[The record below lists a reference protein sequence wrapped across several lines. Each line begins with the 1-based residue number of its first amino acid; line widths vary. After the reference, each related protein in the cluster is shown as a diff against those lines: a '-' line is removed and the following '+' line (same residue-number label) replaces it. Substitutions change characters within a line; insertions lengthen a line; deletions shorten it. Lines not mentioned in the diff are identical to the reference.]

1 MTVSEVAQSRS
12 TDRVQQ
18 ELQTIADRYDGK
30 LPASA
35 VVDFARDPSTA
46 LHARFDWDD
55 SVAAEKWRLEQ
66 ARTIIAR
73 VKITFDH
80 RPNVQVRAWVSL
92 PQDRVTDEPSYRA
105 TVNVMSDSDLRQ
117 QLLSSVKDELVR
129 LRRKHADLSELA
141 SVWVAIDGALASGEA
156 P

>member
-1 MTVSEVAQSRS
+1 VTVSEVAQSRT

-18 ELQTIADRYDGK
+18 ELQAIADRHDGK

-55 SVAAEKWRLEQ
+55 SEAAEKWRLEQ

-73 VKITFDH
+73 VKIDGEELGVIEGM
-80 RPNVQVRAWVSL
+80 PLVRARFGKLVGLPEQEPGTFFVVSL
-92 PQDRVTDEPSYRA
+92 LVLALCPGRTDLVAPDTGDGRARGRVFRR
-105 TVNVMSDSDLRQ
+105 DLRDHSP
-117 QLLSSVKDELVR
+117 LSGGPV
-129 LRRKHADLSELA
+129 
-141 SVWVAIDGALASGEA
+141 
-156 P
+156 